1 MTTMEIPY
9 NRLASEGL
17 NPLTQIPY
25 LEDTV
30 AKVSK
35 DGCVTFRGRVF
46 TVDIRFAGIEGKI
59 IDLED
64 TIFGYFDRALVILGK
79 RDLPVYVRIQYYH
92 SKHQKNLRS
101 FHLLH

>member
-1 MTTMEIPY
+1 MPLLPKKTSHLFIDLNQQAIQRCDEVNNQIHMTTMEIPY

-46 TVDIRFAGIEGKI
+46 TVDIRFAGIEG
-59 IDLED
+59 
-64 TIFGYFDRALVILGK
+64 
-79 RDLPVYVRIQYYH
+79 
-92 SKHQKNLRS
+92 
-101 FHLLH
+101 